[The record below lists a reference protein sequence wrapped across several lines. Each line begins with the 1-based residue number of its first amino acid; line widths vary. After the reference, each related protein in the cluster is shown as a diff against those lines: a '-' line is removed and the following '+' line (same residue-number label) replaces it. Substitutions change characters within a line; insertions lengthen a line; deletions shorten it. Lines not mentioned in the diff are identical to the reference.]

1 MELGRAEQ
9 GPGGSPAGEERVG
22 GGRAWHT
29 RIPSLVWEDPLEKE
43 VTTHS
48 SILAWKILW
57 PEEPGRLQFMESH
70 ESDLTY
76 HLNHQVP
83 C

>member
-1 MELGRAEQ
+1 MWGDF
-9 GPGGSPAGEERVG
+9 PGGSAVMQETRV
-22 GGRAWHT
+22 H
-29 RIPSLVWEDPLEKE
+29 SLSQEDSLEKQM
-43 VTTHS
+43 TTHP